1 MTIEVVTFGCRLN
14 AYESEVIRARA
25 AEAGLSNAVIVNT
38 CAVTGEAVRQSRQ
51 AIRKLRR
58 NNPEAEIIVTGC
70 AAQTEPQRFAAMLEV
85 DRVLGNQEK
94 LTAASYR
101 PDFLA
106 GAPRVLVNDIMSMT
120 ETAPQFV
127 SGFAGRT
134 RAILQVQNGCDHR
147 CTFCIIPFGRG
158 PSRSVGL
165 GAVVEEARR
174 ICAAG
179 YREIVLSGVDLTA
192 YGADLSGKPTLGK
205 LVAALLKH
213 VPELPRLRLSSIDPA
228 EVDEVLFCLIAEE
241 QRLMPHFHISVQA
254 GDNLILKRMKRR
266 HSRDDVIRFC
276 EQVRRVR
283 PETAFGADLIAGF
296 PTETEAQFENTLRLV
311 DEAAITY
318 LHVFPFSP
326 RNGTPAEKMPQLD
339 HVTVKQRA
347 RRLREKAA
355 AALARR
361 LETFAGTEQEILLE
375 QPGSGRTRCFAP
387 AQITGEAAAG
397 ELARCRIER
406 SDGRILHGRVLHPAQ
421 HQVTQAF
428 A

>member
-1 MTIEVVTFGCRLN
+1 MARKRRPRADDRPRTVQLCRGSRPGGIGARIMTVEVVTFGCRLN
-14 AYESEVIRARA
+14 AYESEIIRARA
-25 AEAGLSNAVIVNT
+25 AEAGLSNTVIVNT

-70 AAQTEPQRFAAMLEV
+70 AAQTEPQLFAAMPEV

-101 PDFLA
+101 PDFLS

-134 RAILQVQNGCDHR
+134 RAILHVQNGCDHR

-165 GAVVEEARR
+165 GAVIEEVRR

-192 YGADLSGKPTLGK
+192 YGADLSGTTTLGK

-241 QRLMPHFHISVQA
+241 QR
-254 GDNLILKRMKRR
+254 
-266 HSRDDVIRFC
+266 
-276 EQVRRVR
+276 
-283 PETAFGADLIAGF
+283 
-296 PTETEAQFENTLRLV
+296 
-311 DEAAITY
+311 
-318 LHVFPFSP
+318 
-326 RNGTPAEKMPQLD
+326 PACSD
-339 HVTVKQRA
+339 A
-347 RRLREKAA
+347 R
-355 AALARR
+355 
-361 LETFAGTEQEILLE
+361 
-375 QPGSGRTRCFAP
+375 
-387 AQITGEAAAG
+387 
-397 ELARCRIER
+397 
-406 SDGRILHGRVLHPAQ
+406 
-421 HQVTQAF
+421 
-428 A
+428 